1 MKNVFAFGLCI
12 LLLSCNNYGNNNT
25 EKQDIGITDPEITQ
39 ENGINIALRFTPP
52 PGYHR
57 IPIDSNSFGFYL
69 RHLPLKPPGSDVY
82 YYNGGKKVNSYVAA
96 AVVDMDIGKKDLQ
109 QCADAVIRLRAEYL
123 REAGRENEIVFNFT
137 NGTPASWLEW
147 KKGERCFVK
156 GNHVEWRKTAGYS
169 DSYENFR
176 AYLETVFMY
185 AGSLSLE
192 NELDPAGID
201 KITPGNVFIQ
211 GGSPG
216 HAVIVVD
223 VAENENGEIIFMLAQ
238 SYMPAQDIHVLIN
251 PQNLQISPW
260 YQLKRG
266 ENLYTPE
273 WLFEPDRLKQ
283 F

>member
-1 MKNVFAFGLCI
+1 MKTVFALIFCI
-12 LLLSCNNYGNNNT
+12 LLLSCNNYSNNNT
-25 EKQDIGITDPEITQ
+25 EKQNISTADPVTIQDKGES
-39 ENGINIALRFTPP
+39 IATRFMPP
-52 PGYHR
+52 QSYHR
-57 IPIDSNSFGFYL
+57 IPLDSSSFGFYL
-69 RHLPLKPPGSDVY
+69 RHLALKPPGSDVY
-82 YYNGGKKVNSYVAA
+82 FHNGRKKVNSYVVA

-137 NGTPASWLEW
+137 NGTPASWPEW
-147 KKGERCFVK
+147 KEGERCFVN

-223 VAENENGEIIFMLAQ
+223 VAENESGEIIFLLAQ

-273 WLFEPDRLKQ
+273 WVFEVDRLKQ